1 MGGAKN
7 CPETPRQKMI
17 GMMYLVLTAMLAL
30 NVSAAILNGYMQ
42 VDDSLHAT
50 INSVENS
57 NSVLYAKF
65 NAAMNDN
72 PDKTRE
78 WYSRAQQ
85 VKAQSDSL
93 FNYIQYCK
101 DELVRMSGGAVDKK
115 TKEVIETNAT
125 VRQMKKQDDTNVPSQ
140 FGLNEGN
147 GAILKERLIAYRTF
161 LDNISD
167 GVKKNELAFTFNV
180 DDRYDDEQKEN
191 VTWENSLFH
200 EMPVCATITM
210 LTKIQNDIRT
220 EENNIVMWLESQTD
234 AGDLRVNKMNAYV
247 IPKSDYVIEGGK
259 YSARIIMAAID
270 STQTPEYM
278 VNGQKIGAD
287 GIYEVVARGTGSHKF
302 SGQIVYTNPSGEKEF
317 LPFQSEYT
325 VGEPSVTISNT
336 EMNIMYRGF
345 ENKFDISVPGISNDK
360 LKVDVQGAA
369 LSRKGGLWIIKPGD
383 NAKQVTV
390 NVKAEL
396 DGKLQSMG
404 SRTYRVKTLPKPSA
418 FFVTGGV
425 SADQGALAKK
435 QMMASDAMIEASY
448 GEDGILDLD
457 FRIRT
462 FTLRAGGKLLESKSG
477 KLTEEQKNLIK
488 SLRSGEDVIFNSIHA
503 VGPDGVDRL
512 LNTIALTV
520 K

>member
-1 MGGAKN
+1 
-7 CPETPRQKMI
+7 MI

-50 INSVENS
+50 INSVENG
-57 NSVLYAKF
+57 NNLLYARF

-72 PDKTRE
+72 PEKTRE
-78 WYSRAQQ
+78 WYEKAQQ
-85 VKAQSDSL
+85 VKTESDSL
-93 FNYIQYCK
+93 YTYIQHFK
-101 DELVRMSGGAVDKK
+101 DDLVRMSGGAVDQK
-115 TKEVIETNAT
+115 TKEPVETNAT
-125 VRQMKKQDDTNVPSQ
+125 VRQMKKQDDTNIPSQ
-140 FGLNEGN
+140 YGINDGN
-147 GAILKERLIAYRTF
+147 GEILKERIIKYRDF
-161 LDNISD
+161 LNEIS
-167 GVKKNELAFTFNV
+167 GNTKTAELNFTFNV

-191 VTWENSLFH
+191 VTWVNALFH

-220 EENNIVMWLESQTD
+220 EENNIVTWLESQTD

-270 STQTPEYM
+270 STQTPEYI
-278 VNGQKIGAD
+278 VNGQKIGTD
-287 GIYEVVARGTGSHKF
+287 GLYEVLAKGIGAHKF
-302 SGQIVYTNPSGEKEF
+302 SGQIVYTNPSGEKEY
-317 LPFQSEYT
+317 LPFESSYS
-325 VGEPSVTISNT
+325 VGEPTVTISNT

-345 ENKFDISVPGISNDK
+345 DNKFDISVPGISSDK

-369 LSRKGGLWIIKPGD
+369 LSRKGSLWIIKPGE
-383 NAKQVTV
+383 NANQVVV

-396 DGKLQSMG
+396 DGKVQSMG
-404 SRTYRVKTLPKPSA
+404 SRTYKVKTLPKPSA

-435 QMMASDAMIEASY
+435 QIVASDAMIEASY

-457 FRIRT
+457 FKIRT

-477 KLTEEQKNLIK
+477 KLTDEQKKLIGT
-488 SLRSGEDVIFNSIHA
+488 LRSGEDVIFNSIHA
-503 VGPDGVDRL
+503 IGPDGKDRL
-512 LNTIALTV
+512 LNTIALTI